1 MLHFE
6 VELEVVYELSSRLF
20 TLHYLFTRFCFFFYL
35 VSTWY
40 VANLKILIRP
50 DRNQFGMALQ
60 QTQGKKW
67 NFLLWDTRLIG
78 RGNAYAPTDFLTIG
92 NAQFPT
98 PIL

>member
-1 MLHFE
+1 MVIFS
-6 VELEVVYELSSRLF
+6 VCSPKIIISNAISIV
-20 TLHYLFTRFCFFFYL
+20 L
-35 VSTWY
+35 VHSETS
-40 VANLKILIRP
+40 VQGESIIQLA
-50 DRNQFGMALQ
+50 
-60 QTQGKKW
+60 QGKKW